1 MGGLRE
7 GERVTDMPTMQG
19 SWKELEK
26 ERFLN
31 MVRPACGLCFACMY
45 CAGEECSFIHHT
57 YSMQGKERASYINM
71 RACIAALV
79 ERLGWQ
85 CRSGLPP
92 WH

>member
-1 MGGLRE
+1 MGTYRPVEGTRIQDPRPVSCLVQVHGRVAGGRE
-7 GERVTDMPTMQG
+7 VTDMPTMQG

-57 YSMQGKERASYINM
+57 YSMQA
-71 RACIAALV
+71 
-79 ERLGWQ
+79 
-85 CRSGLPP
+85 RSV
-92 WH
+92 HHTST